1 MTEPLDLQSVAGS
14 NVVVWGAGL
23 DGRAAVE
30 ALRATCALRVVIDV
44 DPGSPVD
51 LDQLALELDCDV
63 SVPTSEVL
71 DWADVIVRSPVINP
85 RRDELFGRR
94 VTSLT
99 DLWLNTQRTAPV
111 VAVTGTKGKSTT
123 TVVTTRLLEAAGLRV
138 GMGGNIEVP
147 VTRLLGEY
155 DAYVI
160 EVSSYMA
167 ADLTRS
173 PEFGI
178 LTNLREDHLPWHGSV
193 EQYRRDK
200 LNLFAHGQLRGMAVN
215 GLDSN
220 SMWLTMSRPRT
231 LFGST
236 GYTTVG
242 SLVSRDGEIVADLA
256 GTDLAHEHLAV
267 DVCAA
272 ATGAELLLGRSVA
285 GYISSVATRY
295 RSLPS
300 RMERVVDVDGVL
312 FVDDALA
319 SNPTGTMASV
329 QSYADRPVALIL
341 GGADRNVGFDE
352 LFVALAKRTPPTTV
366 VLFSDNRAELSAVAS
381 TSRVR
386 FVVVDSDD
394 VGVAARSAFNAISLT
409 GGVVLFSPASAT
421 PRRQGNYID
430 RSRAFQATA
439 RALVGM

>member
-14 NVVVWGAGL
+14 KVVVWGAGL

-30 ALRATCALRVVIDV
+30 ALRATCAVRVVIDV

-99 DLWLNTQRTAPV
+99 DLWLNTARTTPV
-111 VAVTGTKGKSTT
+111 IAVTGTKGKSTT

-147 VTRLLGEY
+147 VTRLVGEC

-173 PEFGI
+173 PDYGI
-178 LTNLREDHLPWHGSV
+178 LTNLQEDHLPWHGSV

-200 LNLFAHGQLRGMAVN
+200 LNLFAHRQLLGLAIN

-231 LFGST
+231 LFGTT

-242 SLVSRDGEIVADLA
+242 SLISHDG
-256 GTDLAHEHLAV
+256 
-267 DVCAA
+267 
-272 ATGAELLLGRSVA
+272 LG
-285 GYISSVATRY
+285 
-295 RSLPS
+295 
-300 RMERVVDVDGVL
+300 
-312 FVDDALA
+312 
-319 SNPTGTMASV
+319 
-329 QSYADRPVALIL
+329 
-341 GGADRNVGFDE
+341 
-352 LFVALAKRTPPTTV
+352 
-366 VLFSDNRAELSAVAS
+366 
-381 TSRVR
+381 
-386 FVVVDSDD
+386 
-394 VGVAARSAFNAISLT
+394 
-409 GGVVLFSPASAT
+409 
-421 PRRQGNYID
+421 
-430 RSRAFQATA
+430 
-439 RALVGM
+439 